1 MPPYSEDQRREIG
14 ARIRK
19 VRMSANNGKGMSLEE
34 MAECLGV
41 SFSHLSK
48 AEAGINAF
56 SPRFVESVAREFAT
70 SMDWL
75 LTGEG
80 QMMTCELKQE
90 KDGYVVRMVD
100 RVSPARIAEMILD
113 PTLIEQAK
121 GVSKIL
127 NINLQKATEMVV
139 TQRLADQLVKT

>member
-1 MPPYSEDQRREIG
+1 
-14 ARIRK
+14 
-19 VRMSANNGKGMSLEE
+19 
-34 MAECLGV
+34 
-41 SFSHLSK
+41 
-48 AEAGINAF
+48 
-56 SPRFVESVAREFAT
+56 
-70 SMDWL
+70 
-75 LTGEG
+75 
-80 QMMTCELKQE
+80 
-90 KDGYVVRMVD
+90 MVD